1 MEIKGARVSHAVMTQ
16 NVKTIA
22 AREAFALRM
31 KSFAQQI
38 GTLSS

>member
-16 NVKTIA
+16 NVQTTA
-22 AREAFALRM
+22 AREAFVQRK